1 VNRAAALVDSM
12 QHAPLSWP
20 QDHASAADRVASYL
34 PESTRARLRPIGEG
48 DTCLAFRQNTRV
60 VRVAKHGEAAA
71 ALGREECVLSGIAAR
86 LPLSVPQP
94 TFIHAADGCAFSIH
108 ARIPGVALSRT
119 RWERLSPHI
128 REVIAAELGG
138 FLEALHTLPDAYG
151 MQCHL
156 PTLDG
161 AAEFAAAIRSAA
173 LRLAARHRTHVPR
186 RLDAALTAWSMP
198 PVNVLPAPSL
208 LHCDIAPGHV
218 LFDPRR
224 GRLTGVIDFGDLA
237 IGDAARDFIYIYE
250 DFGSDMLAAVLRHY
264 AREDTAILMP
274 RIHMWCIL
282 NAMEWTI
289 EESGPLESADV
300 EQRFAE
306 IATELDRLGERAD
319 QTVHS

>member
-1 VNRAAALVDSM
+1 M
-12 QHAPLSWP
+12 C
-20 QDHASAADRVASYL
+20 Y
-34 PESTRARLRPIGEG
+34 
-48 DTCLAFRQNTRV
+48 
-60 VRVAKHGEAAA
+60 
-71 ALGREECVLSGIAAR
+71 
-86 LPLSVPQP
+86 
-94 TFIHAADGCAFSIH
+94 
-108 ARIPGVALSRT
+108 
-119 RWERLSPHI
+119 
-128 REVIAAELGG
+128 
-138 FLEALHTLPDAYG
+138 
-151 MQCHL
+151 
-156 PTLDG
+156 
-161 AAEFAAAIRSAA
+161 
-173 LRLAARHRTHVPR
+173 
-186 RLDAALTAWSMP
+186 
-198 PVNVLPAPSL
+198 
-208 LHCDIAPGHV
+208 